1 MKTYNCLNLTE
12 TIIKDMYLSKLLLL
26 FLLFCSQHNCV
37 RQTSQLCSCHLL
49 PFLPFHPYLI
59 WNNISYQNLDL
70 MVTRHLKLSVV
81 KFKTGMLNSNVGKW
95 KKKKK
100 LLYWPC
106 RAACRTL
113 LPRPGMNLC
122 SLQGTWGVLTTR
134 PPGKS

>member
-1 MKTYNCLNLTE
+1 MKTYNCLHLTK
-12 TIIKDMYLSKLLLL
+12 TIIKDMYLSQLLLL

-37 RQTSQLCSCHLL
+37 RQTSQLCSYHLL

-81 KFKTGMLNSNVGKW
+81 KFKTGMLNSNIGNW
-95 KKKKK
+95 KKN

-106 RAACRTL
+106 RVACRTL
-113 LPRPGMNLC
+113 LPRPGVNLC
-122 SLQGTWGVLTTR
+122 SLRGTWGVLTTR